1 MGEKQ
6 VRSGVKADDVLPGY
20 STDLR
25 AGEQTLESMEM
36 DEESGA
42 AIHSGLGTAFGPSNW
57 SFAGLSNGEG
67 EHSMAGMSQI
77 TALPPRSD
85 QGDDEDLFDGAS
97 NKAASS
103 AGLSDDEG
111 TRILT
116 DFADDTGTTHGAFG
130 TPFISREGSP
140 VQEVPPALDMAEDD
154 DEPVTEVRLHEDV
167 FEME

>member
-1 MGEKQ
+1 MK
-6 VRSGVKADDVLPGY
+6 VDDVLPGY
-20 STDLR
+20 STNLR

-42 AIHSGLGTAFGPSNW
+42 GIHSGLGTAFGPSNW
-57 SFAGLSNGEG
+57 SFAGLANGEG
-67 EHSMAGMSQI
+67 EHRMAGMSQI
-77 TALPPRSD
+77 TALPPGSD
-85 QGDDEDLFDGAS
+85 AGDDEDLFDGAS

-103 AGLSDDEG
+103 AGLSDEG

-130 TPFISREGSP
+130 TPLISREGSP
-140 VQEVPPALDMAEDD
+140 VQDVPPSLDMAEGD

>member
-1 MGEKQ
+1 MAN
-6 VRSGVKADDVLPGY
+6 ADDVLPGY

-42 AIHSGLGTAFGPSNW
+42 GIHSSLGTSFGPTNW
-57 SFAGLSNGEG
+57 SFEGVPNGDG
-67 EHSMAGMSQI
+67 EHSMAGISQV
-77 TALPPRSD
+77 TVLPPGSD

-103 AGLSDDEG
+103 AGLSDDAG

-130 TPFISREGSP
+130 TPLISREGTP
-140 VQEVPPALDMAEDD
+140 VQEVPPALEMVESDN
-154 DEPVTEVRLHEDV
+154 EPAMDVRLHEDV

>member
-1 MGEKQ
+1 MQ
-6 VRSGVKADDVLPGY
+6 ARNVVKADDVLPGY
-20 STDLR
+20 STDLH

-42 AIHSGLGTAFGPSNW
+42 GTHSSLGTPFAPSNW
-57 SFAGLSNGEG
+57 SFSGLPNGEG
-67 EHSMAGMSQI
+67 EHNMVGMSQM
-77 TALPPRSD
+77 TALPPGSD
-85 QGDDEDLFDGAS
+85 QGDHEDLFDGAS

-116 DFADDTGTTHGAFG
+116 DFADDTGTTNGAFG
-130 TPFISREGSP
+130 TPLISREGTP
-140 VQEVPPALDMAEDD
+140 VQDVPPALDMAEGD

-167 FEME
+167 YEME